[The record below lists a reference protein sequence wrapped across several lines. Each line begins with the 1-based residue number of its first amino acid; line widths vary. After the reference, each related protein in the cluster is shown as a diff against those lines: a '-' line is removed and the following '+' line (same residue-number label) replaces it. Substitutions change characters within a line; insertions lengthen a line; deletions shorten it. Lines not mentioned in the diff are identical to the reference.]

1 MSEINGVIITGET
14 EKLPPG
20 YAELTDTQKPLPAG
34 VAFFERR
41 VAIREMLKTI
51 AFVVVFAVVGIIVVV
66 FGIMVLFEKDGV
78 QQSASIKLLPLIFGL
93 ICLLASWMLA
103 QSLLRSRSL
112 MRSQKNGE
120 RTRLGIFLTREA
132 IFQVN
137 ETDYRLVPQFH
148 FRGIVGDTVRYLE
161 GGQEKKL
168 RLPQSLVNGDTEMM
182 KAAISQWAND
192 VAAR

>member
-1 MSEINGVIITGET
+1 MSEINDVIITGET
-14 EKLPPG
+14 DNLPPG
-20 YAELTDTQKPLPAG
+20 YAELTDTQKPLPSG

-41 VAIREMLKTI
+41 VGIREMLKTI
-51 AFVVVFAVVGIIVVV
+51 VFVVIFAIVGILIAV

-78 QQSASIKLLPLIFGL
+78 QQSASVKFLPLIFGL
-93 ICLLASWMLA
+93 VCLLAGWMLA

-112 MRSQKNGE
+112 MQRQKNGE

-137 ETDYRLVPQFH
+137 EIDYRLVPRFY

-161 GGQEKKL
+161 RGQEKIL
-168 RLPQSLVNGDTEMM
+168 RLPQSLVNGDTAMM

-192 VAAR
+192 TSVR